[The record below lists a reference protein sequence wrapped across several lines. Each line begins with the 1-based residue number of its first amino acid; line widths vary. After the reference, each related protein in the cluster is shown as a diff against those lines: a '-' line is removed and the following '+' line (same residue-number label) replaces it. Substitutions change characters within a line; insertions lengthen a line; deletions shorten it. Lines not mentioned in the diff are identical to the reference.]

1 MKEVDIPFMAFV
13 AVGLA
18 SGLLVVLGII
28 VYRRRTRVGRV
39 SWASLVAIGL
49 GMQLIAGLLLALS
62 LVR

>member
-1 MKEVDIPFMAFV
+1 MKEVDIAFMAFV

-28 VYRRRTRVGRV
+28 VYRRRTCGGRV